1 MWERL
6 GHKPSVA
13 LAGWPA
19 VDPKLLVADAI
30 TAVVQIN
37 GKIKDRLDVAPTI
50 TDVELEAQAL
60 ALPGIVDA
68 LKGVTVA
75 KIITRAPKIVNIV
88 INS

>member
-1 MWERL
+1 M
-6 GHKPSVA
+6 
-13 LAGWPA
+13 
-19 VDPKLLVADAI
+19 VDPALLVADVV

-50 TDVELEAQAL
+50 SDAELEASAM
-60 ALPGIVDA
+60 ALPAIVEA
-68 LKGVTVA
+68 LNGATIA